1 MNISFP
7 FAGEI
12 LSLLSALFW
21 AFAIVMMKKIGDRI
35 HPITMNLI
43 KNSIGF
49 ILITNTLYFMG
60 MPIINP
66 EFVEKEDYIRL
77 IISGIIGIGLGD
89 IIFLYSLNI
98 IGAGISAIV
107 DTVYSPLVILFAYFL
122 LGETLSSTQLLG
134 AIIIICSILFT
145 SLKLKNIPVD
155 RKRLTYGILLSILAI
170 AMMAFAVVLMK
181 PVLNKFQGDVGK
193 QLWFASFRLLPGFLI
208 PLILF
213 FYKNKQ
219 YNLISPLRDKTIW
232 PYILV
237 AAFFAT
243 YLGISTWIIGM
254 SLTKASTASIL
265 NQMATIFILIFAR
278 FFLDEPFTKRRL
290 VAIIIAM
297 TGAYLVFIG

>member
-89 IIFLYSLNI
+89 IIF
-98 IGAGISAIV
+98 
-107 DTVYSPLVILFAYFL
+107 
-122 LGETLSSTQLLG
+122 
-134 AIIIICSILFT
+134 
-145 SLKLKNIPVD
+145 
-155 RKRLTYGILLSILAI
+155 
-170 AMMAFAVVLMK
+170 
-181 PVLNKFQGDVGK
+181 
-193 QLWFASFRLLPGFLI
+193 FRA
-208 PLILF
+208 
-213 FYKNKQ
+213 K
-219 YNLISPLRDKTIW
+219 
-232 PYILV
+232 
-237 AAFFAT
+237 
-243 YLGISTWIIGM
+243 
-254 SLTKASTASIL
+254 
-265 NQMATIFILIFAR
+265 
-278 FFLDEPFTKRRL
+278 
-290 VAIIIAM
+290 
-297 TGAYLVFIG
+297 